1 MFTILFPTDFSA
13 PAGQALQYAV
23 SLAEKIAARV
33 VLLHAVPVPLQDPN
47 TFFKPSEIY
56 SRDESQAKLEA
67 LRAQVVTRVPC
78 DTVLKV
84 GYSVT
89 ELTDF
94 MEENLVD
101 LVVIGTRG
109 AGDTPDTLVGSTTAG
124 LIQKSKRPVLVIPAG
139 ASFVLPQR
147 IVLGADLKETARTSL
162 EPLIALARLFRA
174 EILVVN
180 VTSDASELPEEKAVE
195 ALKLEDYL
203 EEVPA
208 SVHVVVD
215 DEVTEAIEDFALA
228 NNAQLLAVVARRRGF
243 FASFFHD
250 SVTRKLTLHTD
261 LPLLALVE

>member
-13 PAGQALQYAV
+13 PADQALQYAV
-23 SLAEKIAARV
+23 ALAEKIAAKV
-33 VLLHAVPVPLQDPN
+33 VLFHAVPVPLQDPN
-47 TFFKPSEIY
+47 TFFKPAEIY

-67 LRAQVVTRVPC
+67 LRAQVATRIPC
-78 DTVLKV
+78 DAVLKV

-94 MEENLVD
+94 MEANFVD
-101 LVVIGTRG
+101 MVLIGTRG

-124 LIQKSKRPVLVIPAG
+124 LIGNSKRPVLVIPAG
-139 ASFVLPQR
+139 AAFVPPDR
-147 IVLGADLKETARTSL
+147 IVLGADLRETNRTSL
-162 EPLIALARLFRA
+162 HPLIALARLFDS

-180 VTSDASELPEEKAVE
+180 VTSQAGELPVKKAVE

-203 EEVPA
+203 EEVPT

-215 DEVTEAIEDFALA
+215 DQVTEAIEKFAVA
-228 NNAQLLAVVARRRGF
+228 NNAQMLAVVARKHGF
-243 FASFFHD
+243 LASLFHD
-250 SVTRKLTLHTD
+250 SITRKMTLHTG